1 MVVPVNYGSGSGFT
15 FPTLQPKE
23 DARRLHLRTKITTS
37 EHPPFDFIYIP
48 LHSRLEA
55 FRIRYSRAA
64 VPSPHIQHTRRTST
78 AMPPQQWSHTLS
90 SYLPWTTSPLL
101 ISDPMGGF
109 AWAPLATAVSLAG
122 GLGLLGSLADMSQLS
137 SQLTEA
143 RSTFAAS
150 SNPKIKKCANATPR
164 PFACKIEDVA
174 PVIREFQPA
183 VLWLFAAPQLDD
195 YGAWV
200 AALREASPASSVWI
214 QVGTVEAALHVART
228 ARPDAMCLQ
237 GADAGGHGFE
247 RGAGI
252 VSLVPEA
259 ADALARAGHGDVP
272 LLASGGVVDGRGVAA
287 ALALGAAGVVMGTR
301 FLASRE
307 VAIHPIAQAAVL
319 EARDGGQATRR
330 SKLFDQLRGPNVWP
344 EAYDGRSLVVQS
356 YQDHVDGV
364 GLEEIQRLHSEAV
377 LQDHKG
383 YATGGKGRAAI
394 WAGTGVGIVRE
405 VEGAGD
411 IVEKVRREAKEIM
424 DGLGKL

>member
-1 MVVPVNYGSGSGFT
+1 MVPHAIILPPLDHLPAPHLRPHGRLRLGPARHSRLSRRRPRPPRQPGRHVAT
-15 FPTLQPKE
+15 ILPTH
-23 DARRLHLRTKITTS
+23 RSTLHLRRVLQPQDKKNAPTL
-37 EHPPFDFIYIP
+37 P
-48 LHSRLEA
+48 LGVGIIA
-55 FRIRYSRAA
+55 
-64 VPSPHIQHTRRTST
+64 
-78 AMPPQQWSHTLS
+78 
-90 SYLPWTTSPLL
+90 
-101 ISDPMGGF
+101 
-109 AWAPLATAVSLAG
+109 
-122 GLGLLGSLADMSQLS
+122 
-137 SQLTEA
+137 
-143 RSTFAAS
+143 
-150 SNPKIKKCANATPR
+150 
-164 PFACKIEDVA
+164 FACKIEDVA

-411 IVEKVRREAKEIM
+411 IVEKVRRDAKEIM
-424 DGLGKL
+424 GGMGEL

>member
-1 MVVPVNYGSGSGFT
+1 
-15 FPTLQPKE
+15 
-23 DARRLHLRTKITTS
+23 
-37 EHPPFDFIYIP
+37 
-48 LHSRLEA
+48 
-55 FRIRYSRAA
+55 
-64 VPSPHIQHTRRTST
+64 
-78 AMPPQQWSHTLS
+78 MPPQQWSHTLS

-143 RSTFAAS
+143 RSTFAA
-150 SNPKIKKCANATPR
+150 
-164 PFACKIEDVA
+164 IEDVA

-247 RGAGI
+247 RGAGV

-394 WAGTGVGIVRE
+394 WAGTGVG
-405 VEGAGD
+405 
-411 IVEKVRREAKEIM
+411 
-424 DGLGKL
+424 L